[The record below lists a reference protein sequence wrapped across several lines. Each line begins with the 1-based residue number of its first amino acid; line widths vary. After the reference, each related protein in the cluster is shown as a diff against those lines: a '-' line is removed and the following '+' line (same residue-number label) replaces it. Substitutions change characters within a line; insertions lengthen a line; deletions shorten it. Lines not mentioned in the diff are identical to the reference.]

1 MPMTPRLPDDD
12 PAPRHHRVFTVLR
25 GQIIDGHYSPD
36 APMPGEIELSG
47 MFAVSRV
54 TVRRALERLQRE
66 GFIERRQGVG
76 TFARPQMPGRTQQG
90 DLAGFIDNLLLYGLK
105 TDVRVLEFG
114 YVNAP
119 RDIAQQL
126 GVRADEKVQKAVR
139 LRSYQGRPLSH
150 VTTFIPEAIG
160 RRFTRHDIEQDR
172 LLALLNEASGGIASA
187 HQRISA
193 TAADPT
199 VASLLDVDYG
209 SPLLSITRVVRDAD
223 DRPINHLRALYR
235 PDAYEFAMDLSTDPS
250 PDGPLW
256 QPSVSV
262 SRGKVAA
269 GN

>member
-1 MPMTPRLPDDD
+1 MLPSPRGPDDD

-25 GQIIDGHYSPD
+25 GQILDGQYSPD

-47 MFAVSRV
+47 MFDVSRV
-54 TVRRALERLQRE
+54 TIRRALERLQRE

-76 TFARPQMPGRTQQG
+76 TFALPPMPGRTQQG

-105 TDVRVLEFG
+105 TDVRVLEFD
-114 YVNAP
+114 YVTP
-119 RDIAQQL
+119 PCEIARILELEAGQ
-126 GVRADEKVQKAVR
+126 KVQKAVR
-139 LRSYQGRPLSH
+139 LRSHQGRPLSH
-150 VTTFIPEAIG
+150 VTTYIPEEIG
-160 RRFTRHDIEQDR
+160 RQFSREDLEQDR

-193 TAADPT
+193 TAADPM

-209 SPLLSITRVVRDAD
+209 SPLLSITRIVRDAK

-235 PDAYEFAMDLSTDPS
+235 PDAYEFEMDLSTDPS
-250 PDGPLW
+250 PEGPLW

-262 SRGKVAA
+262 KRSGIAKD
-269 GN
+269 N

>member
-1 MPMTPRLPDDD
+1 MQTMPRGPDDD

-25 GQIIDGHYSPD
+25 GQILDGQYSPD
-36 APMPGEIELSG
+36 EPMPGEIELSG

-76 TFARPQMPGRTQQG
+76 TFALPQMPGRPQQG

-105 TDVRVLEFG
+105 TDVRMLEFN
-114 YVNAP
+114 YVIAP
-119 RDIAQQL
+119 CDIAQQL
-126 GVRADEKVQKAVR
+126 QIEPDAKVQKAVR

-150 VTTFIPEAIG
+150 VTTYIPEAIG
-160 RRFTRHDIEQDR
+160 RQFTKQDLEQDR

-187 HQRISA
+187 HQRVSA
-193 TAADPT
+193 IAADPT

-250 PDGPLW
+250 PEGPLW

-262 SRGKVAA
+262 KRRSGTA